1 MLSQTPSQTVGP
13 YFAYGL
19 TPEQYRYDFPS
30 WVSPDLHSPLQP
42 QTVQLMG
49 NVLDGAGNT
58 IPDAMVEIWDA
69 NTQTLGRCGTGT
81 ATDHSFRFTVLKPTG
96 ASTKSPY
103 FTVILFMRGLLLH
116 TFTRVYFADEMA
128 LNEQDPD
135 WAVYPEARKHT
146 LLAKPEESHYRFDIH
161 MQGPQET
168 LFLSI

>member
-1 MLSQTPSQTVGP
+1 MLAQTPSQTVGP

-19 TPEQYRYDFPS
+19 TPEQYRYDFSS
-30 WVSPDLHSPLQP
+30 WVSPDLQSPLLP
-42 QTVQLMG
+42 QTVHLIG
-49 NVLDGAGNT
+49 KVFDGEGKA
-58 IPDAMVEIWDA
+58 IPDAMVELWDV

-81 ATDHSFRFTVLKPTG
+81 SSDHAFQFSVVKPSG
-96 ASTKSPY
+96 QDHKCPY

-135 WAVYPEARKHT
+135 WSVYPEDRKHT
-146 LLAKPEESHYRFDIH
+146 LLAKPQGGHYRFDIH